1 LIRILSSLVLFVLAL
16 PGAIAQAPVRVEDP
30 LIGRKDPIPPIV
42 RLAVRQSRDLKFV
55 GRRSVELRRDGKML
69 RFTEIVT
76 RLGQRT
82 RTEFSEDSPFS
93 GQIIVEDAQNRR
105 HFLPDSNEVR
115 VLPARAEDGVPGI
128 IKAYKSG
135 TKMSFRMGRPELIA
149 GRRAPR
155 LDVRDPDGNV
165 LQQFWIDPQSGAV
178 LQRKVYD
185 SVGTYVGGF
194 RFESVD
200 FKAAI
205 DPGIFVLMR
214 KGAKLTTPE
223 MTLDEMI
230 QQGGFAAVT
239 LKGAPGF
246 RLDNV
251 RVISPVGAPVLLQAY
266 VGSGRRVI
274 LFQTKADL
282 DPERMKR
289 FARAG
294 TRTVVWTAQGRNF
307 ALVGPSKGTDL
318 ESLAEYA
325 KKR

>member
-1 LIRILSSLVLFVLAL
+1 MIRTLSSLVILCVAL
-16 PGAIAQAPVRVEDP
+16 PYATAQERIRDKDP
-30 LIGRKDPIPPIV
+30 LTPRLDAVPPIV
-42 RLAVRQSRDLKFV
+42 RGALRKSRELKFV
-55 GRRSVELRRDGKML
+55 GRRSVELRRDGKL
-69 RFTEIVT
+69 FRFTEIVT
-76 RLGQRT
+76 RLGLRT
-82 RTEFSEDSPFS
+82 RTEFSEDSPFA
-93 GQIIVEDAQNRR
+93 GQIIVEDPQNRR

-115 VLPARAEDGVPGI
+115 VLPARAEDGVPSL
-128 IKAYKSG
+128 IKAYKGG
-135 TKMSFRMGRPELIA
+135 TKMSFRMGRPEVIA

-155 LDVRDPDGNV
+155 LDVRDGDGNV
-165 LQQFWIDPQSGAV
+165 LQQFWIDPESGAV
-178 LQRKVYD
+178 LQRKVFD

-200 FKAAI
+200 FKVDI
-205 DPGIFVLMR
+205 DPGIFVLAR
-214 KGAKLTTPE
+214 KGVKTTTPE
-223 MTLDEMI
+223 TTLEEMI
-230 QQGGFAAVT
+230 QQGDFAAVT

-251 RVISPVGAPVLLQAY
+251 RVISPLGSPVLLQAY
-266 VGSGRRVI
+266 IGDGRRVI

-289 FARAG
+289 FARPG

>member
-1 LIRILSSLVLFVLAL
+1 MLLSVVLPSALAQSRI
-16 PGAIAQAPVRVEDP
+16 RVEDP
-30 LIGRKDPIPPIV
+30 LSPRLDAVPPIV
-42 RLAVRQSRDLKFV
+42 RLALRQGRDLRFI
-55 GRRSVELRRDGKML
+55 GRRSVELRKDGKMI

-76 RLGQRT
+76 RLGFRT
-82 RTEFSEDSPFS
+82 RTEFAEDSPFA
-93 GQIIVEDAQNRR
+93 GQIIVEDSQNRR

-155 LDVRDPDGNV
+155 LDVRDGDGNV

-178 LQRKVYD
+178 LQRKVFD

-194 RFESVD
+194 RFESID
-200 FKAAI
+200 LKAVI
-205 DPGIFVLMR
+205 DPDIFVLAR
-214 KGAKLTTPE
+214 KGAKMTTPE
-223 MTLDEMI
+223 TTLDEMI
-230 QQGGFAAVT
+230 SQGGFAAVT

-251 RVISPVGAPVLLQAY
+251 RVISPLGSPVLLQAY
-266 VGSGRRVI
+266 VGGGRRVI

-289 FARAG
+289 FARPG
-294 TRTVVWTAQGRNF
+294 TRTVVWTALGRNF